1 MGQACGCSGAAI
13 SDKLG
18 GICLAT
24 VPFGFPSLPQLRR
37 SRTGSAKT
45 GASWQ
50 RPIGLGWERPYTVR
64 YASNLDDGPNHGAP
78 LGGFGAGCIGR
89 GPDGSFNLWHLDGG
103 EHWFGTLPD
112 CQFALFEHDGT
123 ASRAHALASAPLRDD
138 SRPDAP
144 QPPLESWSWY
154 PASTSERSSGTY
166 SARYP
171 CSRFH
176 YENVFAARVSCEAFS
191 PILPGD
197 YERTSYPVAVFR
209 WSFTNPTA
217 APLDL
222 SLLLSWRNS
231 LGWFT
236 NTDPAAAVHFRDDG
250 SPEHNYLPAI
260 GRTRGQRNRK
270 LDAPGLKGVLLEGER
285 AEPLAEGQGQWCLAV
300 PDEETLAHS
309 GLEIMRCSRWN
320 PAGDGAE
327 IWNAFGLDGSIPES
341 DNDRRSADHDHAS
354 AALAVRFRLEPGQSL
369 ELPMVISWDLPV
381 TAFASGT
388 RALRRYTDV
397 FGSGGDNAAAIAAE
411 ALLDWRAWR
420 TAIETWQAPVVGRA
434 DLPDPLRMALLNELY
449 DLASG
454 GSLWT
459 AATPQDPVGRFG
471 VLECLDYAWYE
482 SLDVRLYG
490 SFALLQLWPELDK
503 AVLRDFARAIP
514 AADPTPRP
522 IGWYFTQGR
531 GRVEAPRKLA
541 GATPHDLGAPNERPF
556 DATNYTAYQDCN
568 LWKDLASDFVLQVWR
583 TFRLAPSGE
592 DLRFLADCWPAA
604 VTALRYLK
612 QFDANNDGL
621 PDNGGAPDQTF
632 DDWPL
637 QGVSAYCGALWIAA
651 LEAALA
657 MGQRLQLELGLD
669 TSAEQRQF
677 GGWLEQSRTNFDAL
691 LWNGEYY
698 KIDAESG
705 TPVVMADQL
714 CGDFYARLLG
724 LPPVVTDD
732 RARSSLN
739 AVKEACFE
747 GFQDGRLGVANG
759 LRRDGTPLDPNGTHP
774 LEVWTGINFGL
785 AAYYRLMGDTNTAL
799 AICNAVVGQVYEGG
813 LQFRTPEAITGVN
826 TFRACHYL
834 RAMAIWA
841 LWATHTGWQPIPG
854 AERQPLGTEQQ
865 P

>member
-1 MGQACGCSGAAI
+1 MP
-13 SDKLG
+13 
-18 GICLAT
+18 
-24 VPFGFPSLPQLRR
+24 PFGFSSFTSRLLGGTQPPASQLPC
-37 SRTGSAKT
+37 
-45 GASWQ
+45 SWQ
-50 RPIGLGWERPYTVR
+50 RPFGLGWEKPYTVR

-89 GPDGSFNLWHLDGG
+89 GPDGRFNLWHLDGG
-103 EHWFGTLPD
+103 EHWFGEIPD
-112 CQFALFEHDGT
+112 CQFALYESDGSS
-123 ASRAHALASAPLRDD
+123 SRAHALAVQPTADS
-138 SRPDAP
+138 SRPEAGE
-144 QPPLESWSWY
+144 PLSAWSWY
-154 PASTSERSSGTY
+154 PASDDQRSTGTY
-166 SARYP
+166 AARYP
-171 CSRFH
+171 LSSTD
-176 YENVFAARVSCEAFS
+176 YTGVFQAQVRCEAFS

-197 YERTSYPVAVFR
+197 YQRTSYPVAVFV
-209 WSFTNPTA
+209 WSLQNPTDQ
-217 APLDL
+217 PLTV
-222 SLLLSWRNS
+222 SLLLSWRNTV
-231 LGWFT
+231 GWFT
-236 NTDPAAAVHFRDDG
+236 NTDPTAAVQFRDDG
-250 SPEHNYLPAI
+250 SPEHNYVPAI
-260 GRTRGQRNRK
+260 GRSQGQRNRQVV
-270 LDAPGLKGVLLEGER
+270 DSGLKGLVLEGER
-285 AEPLAEGQGQWCLAV
+285 SEPLAEGQGQWCLAV
-300 PDEETLAHS
+300 PDEAALGQA
-309 GLEIMRCSRWN
+309 GVEIFRCSRWDG
-320 PAGDGAE
+320 AGDGAE
-327 IWNAFGLDGSIPES
+327 IWTPFAATGSIPES
-341 DNDRRSADHDHAS
+341 NNDRHSGDHESAS
-354 AALAVRFRLEPGQSL
+354 AALAVRFTLAPGQSL
-369 ELPMVISWDLPV
+369 QIPVVIAWDLPV
-381 TAFASGT
+381 TSFATGT
-388 RALRRYTDV
+388 RSLRRYTD
-397 FGSGGDNAAAIAAE
+397 FHGSSGDNAVAIAAE
-411 ALLDWRAWR
+411 ALRDWRSWR
-420 TAIETWQAPVVGRA
+420 TAIEAWQAPVLART
-434 DLPDPLRMALLNELY
+434 DLPEALRMALLNELY

-459 AATPQDPVGRFG
+459 AASPQDPVGRFG

-583 TFRLAPSGE
+583 CFRLAPSGE

-612 QFDANNDGL
+612 QFDANDDGL

-669 TSAEQRQF
+669 TSAEQREF
-677 GGWLEQSRTNFDAL
+677 GGWLEQSRSNFDAL

-698 KIDAESG
+698 NIDADSG

-724 LPPVVTDD
+724 LPPVVAEE
-732 RARSSLN
+732 RARSALQ

-747 GFQDGRLGVANG
+747 GFQGGRLGVANG

-785 AAYYRLMGDTNTAL
+785 AAYYRLMGESDTAL
-799 AICNAVVGQVYEGG
+799 AICGAVVEQVYGGG
-813 LQFRTPEAITGVN
+813 LQFRTPEAITAVH

-841 LWATHTGWQPIPG
+841 LWATHTDWQPIPG
-854 AERQPLGTEQQ
+854 AEAQPHAPFPTTSQ
-865 P
+865 PRAAQR

>member
-1 MGQACGCSGAAI
+1 MP
-13 SDKLG
+13 
-18 GICLAT
+18 
-24 VPFGFPSLPQLRR
+24 PFGLSALRNLGR
-37 SRTGSAKT
+37 SGPEVSSAPP
-45 GASWQ
+45 ASWQ
-50 RPIGLGWERPYTVR
+50 RPFGLGWERPYTVR

-112 CQFALFEHDGT
+112 CQFALYEHNGHQ
-123 ASRAHALASAPLRDD
+123 SKAHALATAPLRDD
-138 SRPDAP
+138 SRPDAT
-144 QPPLESWSWY
+144 QPPLTAWSWY
-154 PASTSERSSGTY
+154 PASTAEQSTGTY

-171 CSRFH
+171 CSRFD
-176 YENVFAARVSCEAFS
+176 YANVFAARVSCEAFS

-197 YERTSYPVAVFR
+197 YRRTSYPVAVFR
-209 WSFTNPTA
+209 WSFSNPTN

-222 SLLLSWRNS
+222 SLLLSWRNTV
-231 LGWFT
+231 GWFT

-250 SPEHNYLPAI
+250 SPEHNYVPAI
-260 GRTRGQRNRK
+260 GQTRGQRNRK

-285 AEPLAEGQGQWCLAV
+285 SEPLAEGQGLWCLAV
-300 PDEETLAHS
+300 PDEASLAHP
-309 GLEIMRCSRWN
+309 GLEVFRCSRWN

-327 IWNAFGLDGSIPES
+327 IWNCFDRDGSIPES
-341 DNDRRSADHDHAS
+341 DNDRRSGDHDPAS

-369 ELPMVISWDLPV
+369 ELPVVISWDLPV
-381 TAFASGT
+381 TSFAAGS
-388 RALRRYTDV
+388 RALRRYTDI
-397 FGSGGDNAAAIAAE
+397 FGSSGDNAAAIAAE
-411 ALLDWRAWR
+411 ALADWRRWR
-420 TAIETWQAPVVGRA
+420 EAIDRWQKPVVERA
-434 DLPDPLRMALLNELY
+434 DLPDALRMALLNELY

-531 GRVEAPRKLA
+531 GRVEAPRKVA

-583 TFRLAPSGE
+583 SFRLAPSGE

-657 MGQRLQLELGLD
+657 MAQRLQLELGLD
-669 TSAEQRQF
+669 TSAEQREF
-677 GGWLEQSRTNFDAL
+677 GGWLEQSRANFDAL

-724 LPPVVTDD
+724 LPPVVADE
-732 RARSSLN
+732 RARSALK
-739 AVKEACFE
+739 AVREACFE
-747 GFQDGRLGVANG
+747 RFEGGRLGVANG

-785 AAYYRLMGDTNTAL
+785 AAYYRLMGDTPTAL
-799 AICNAVVGQVYEGG
+799 AITSAVVEQVYAGG
-813 LQFRTPEAITGVN
+813 LQFRTPEAITALN

-841 LWATHTGWQPIPG
+841 LWATHTNWQPIPG
-854 AERQPLGTEQQ
+854 AQRQPIGGGE

>member
-1 MGQACGCSGAAI
+1 MA
-13 SDKLG
+13 
-18 GICLAT
+18 
-24 VPFGFPSLPQLRR
+24 PFGFSALRNLRSGGGERPPQDL
-37 SRTGSAKT
+37 
-45 GASWQ
+45 ASWQ
-50 RPIGLGWERPYTVR
+50 RPFGLGWERPYTVR

-78 LGGFGAGCIGR
+78 LGGFGAGCLGR

-103 EHWFGTLPD
+103 EHWFGLIPD
-112 CQFALFEHDGT
+112 CQFALYERDGDG
-123 ASRAHALASAPLRDD
+123 SRCHALATAPPRDD
-138 SRPDAP
+138 SRPDADT
-144 QPPLESWSWY
+144 PLSAWQWY
-154 PASTSERSSGTY
+154 PASDDTRTSGTY
-166 SARYP
+166 TARYP
-171 CSRFH
+171 LHRFD
-176 YENVFAARVSCEAFS
+176 YEGVYRARVRCEAFS
-191 PILPGD
+191 PILAGD
-197 YERTSYPVAVFR
+197 YQRSSYPVAVFH
-209 WSFTNPTA
+209 WHFSNPGNT
-217 APLDL
+217 PLEL
-222 SLLLSWRNS
+222 SLLLSWRNTC
-231 LGWFT
+231 GWFT

-250 SPEHNYLPAI
+250 SPEHTYLPAI
-260 GRTRGQRNRK
+260 GRSRGQRNRHC
-270 LDAPGLKGVLLEGER
+270 DSEGLKGILLEGER
-285 AEPLAEGQGQWCLAV
+285 SDPLAEGQGQWCLAV
-300 PDEETLAHS
+300 PDPASLGVPVELF
-309 GLEIMRCSRWN
+309 RCSRWN

-327 IWNAFGLDGSIPES
+327 IWQPFASGGAIPES
-341 DNDRRSADHDHAS
+341 DNDRRSGEGDPAS
-354 AALAVRFRLEPGQSL
+354 AALAVRFRLEPGASL
-369 ELPMVISWDLPV
+369 ELPVVIAWDLPV
-381 TAFASGT
+381 TAFASGS
-388 RALRRYTDV
+388 RALRRYTDF
-397 FGSGGDNAAAIAAE
+397 FGAGGDNAATIAAE
-411 ALLDWRAWR
+411 ALRDWRDWRA
-420 TAIETWQAPVVGRA
+420 AIEAWQHPVRERA
-434 DLPDPLRMALLNELY
+434 DLPEQLRMALLNELY

-612 QFDANNDGL
+612 GFDANDDGL

-669 TSAEQRQF
+669 TSGEQRQF
-677 GGWLEQSRTNFDAL
+677 GEWLERSRANFDRL

-698 KIDAESG
+698 RIDAESG

-724 LPPVVTDD
+724 LPPVVSDE
-732 RARSSLN
+732 RARSTLK
-739 AVKEACFE
+739 AVRESCFE
-747 GFQDGRLGVANG
+747 GFQGGRLGVANG

-785 AAYYRLMGDTNTAL
+785 AAYYRLMGDTETAL
-799 AICNAVVGQVYEGG
+799 AICSAVVEQVYSGG
-813 LQFRTPEAITGVN
+813 LQFRTPEAITAAH

-854 AERQPLGTEQQ
+854 AERQPQAL

>member
-1 MGQACGCSGAAI
+1 
-13 SDKLG
+13 
-18 GICLAT
+18 
-24 VPFGFPSLPQLRR
+24 VPFGLPSLSQLLQARP
-37 SRTGSAKT
+37 GEQAEL
-45 GASWQ
+45 ASWR
-50 RPIGLGWERPYTVR
+50 RPIGLPWERPYTVR

-78 LGGFGAGCIGR
+78 LGGFGAGCFGR

-112 CQFALFEHDGT
+112 CQFALFEAQGEQR
-123 ASRAHALASAPLRDD
+123 RAHALATAPSGDA

-144 QPPLESWSWY
+144 DPPLAAWNWY
-154 PASTSERSSGTY
+154 PASTAERSSGLY

-171 CSRFH
+171 CSRFD
-176 YENVFAARVSCEAFS
+176 YQGVYAAQVACEAFS

-197 YERTSYPVAVFR
+197 YRRTSYPVAVFR
-209 WSFTNPTA
+209 WTFTNPTA

-222 SLLLSWRNS
+222 SLLLSWRNTV
-231 LGWFT
+231 GWFT

-250 SPEHNYLPAI
+250 SPEHTYLPAI
-260 GRTRGQRNRK
+260 GRTEGQRNRR
-270 LDAPGLKGVLLEGER
+270 LDAPGLRGLLLEGER
-285 AEPLAEGQGQWCLAV
+285 TTPLAEGQGQWCLAV
-300 PDEETLAHS
+300 PDGASLGHD
-309 GLEIMRCSRWN
+309 GLEIFRCSRWN
-320 PAGDGAE
+320 PAGDGSE
-327 IWNAFGLDGSIPES
+327 LWQPFSRDGSLPES
-341 DNDRRSADHDHAS
+341 DNDRRSGANDPAS

-369 ELPMVISWDLPV
+369 ELPVVISWDLPV
-381 TAFASGT
+381 TAFATGQ
-388 RALRRYTDV
+388 RALRRYTDF
-397 FGSGGDNAAAIAAE
+397 FGATGDQAAAIVAE
-411 ALLDWRAWR
+411 ALRDWRSWR
-420 TAIETWQAPVVGRA
+420 QAIELWQEPVVARQ
-434 DLPDPLRMALLNELY
+434 DLPEELRMALLNELY

-454 GSLWT
+454 GTLWT
-459 AATPQDPVGRFG
+459 AASAAAPIGHFG

-503 AVLRDFARAIP
+503 VVLRDFARAIP

-522 IGWYFTQGR
+522 IGWYFTQGK
-531 GRVEAPRKLA
+531 GRVEAARKLA

-556 DATNYTAYQDCN
+556 VATNYTAYQDCN

-583 TFRLAPSGE
+583 SFRLAPGGE
-592 DLRFLADCWPAA
+592 DLAFLADCWPAA
-604 VTALRYLK
+604 VAALRYLK
-612 QFDANNDGL
+612 TFDANDDGL

-637 QGVSAYCGALWIAA
+637 EGVSAYCGALWIAA

-657 MGQRLQLELGLD
+657 MARRLHLDLGLD
-669 TSAEQRQF
+669 TSGEQREF
-677 GGWLEQSRTNFDAL
+677 GGWLEQSRAHFDAL

-698 KIDAESG
+698 AIDAGSG

-724 LPPVVTDD
+724 LPPVVAEE
-732 RARSSLN
+732 RARSALR

-747 GFQDGRLGVANG
+747 GFEGGRLGVANG

-785 AAYYRLMGDTNTAL
+785 AAYYRLMGETGTAL
-799 AICNAVVGQVYEGG
+799 AICSAVVGQVYGGG
-813 LQFRTPEAITGVN
+813 LQFRTPEAITAVH

-841 LWATHTGWQPIPG
+841 LWATHTGWQVIPG
-854 AERQPLGTEQQ
+854 AERQPEAAS

>member
-1 MGQACGCSGAAI
+1 MA
-13 SDKLG
+13 
-18 GICLAT
+18 
-24 VPFGFPSLPQLRR
+24 PFGLSSFR
-37 SRTGSAKT
+37 SMLGTPPRQSSDA
-45 GASWQ
+45 AACWQ
-50 RPIGLGWERPYTVR
+50 RPFGQGWENPYTVR

-78 LGGFGAGCIGR
+78 LGGFGAGCLGR

-103 EHWFGTLPD
+103 EHWFGVLPD
-112 CQFALFEHDGT
+112 CQFARPENDGDQART
-123 ASRAHALASAPLRDD
+123 HALATRPPRDD
-138 SRPDAP
+138 SRPDSG
-144 QPPLESWSWY
+144 PPLASWSWY
-154 PASTSERSSGTY
+154 PASSPEQPSGSY
-166 SARYP
+166 QARYP
-171 CSRFH
+171 LSAFH
-176 YENVFAARVSCEAFS
+176 YEGVFRAGVECEAFS

-197 YERTSYPVAVFR
+197 YRRSSYPIAVFR
-209 WSFTNPTA
+209 WSFHNPTDR
-217 APLDL
+217 PLDL
-222 SLLLSWRNS
+222 SLLLSWRNTC
-231 LGWFT
+231 GWFS

-250 SPEHNYLPAI
+250 SPEHNYVPAI
-260 GRTRGQRNRK
+260 GRTRGQRNRWVE
-270 LDAPGLKGVLLEGER
+270 APGLKGIVLEGER
-285 AEPLAEGQGQWCLAV
+285 SEPLAEGQGQWCLAV
-300 PDEETLAHS
+300 PDAAAPGQP
-309 GLEIMRCSRWN
+309 GLEIFRCSRWN
-320 PAGDGAE
+320 PTGDGAE
-327 IWNAFGLDGSIPES
+327 LWNPFQRDGSLPDS
-341 DNDRRSADHDHAS
+341 NNDRHSGDDDHAS
-354 AALAVRFRLEPGQSL
+354 AALAVRFQLAPGQSL
-369 ELPMVISWDLPV
+369 ELPVVISWDLPV
-381 TAFASGT
+381 TAFATGT
-388 RALRRYTDV
+388 RALRRYTDF
-397 FGSGGDNAAAIAAE
+397 FGADGDQATALAAE
-411 ALLDWRAWR
+411 GLRDWREWRSAIDAWQQPVLQR
-420 TAIETWQAPVVGRA
+420 T
-434 DLPDPLRMALLNELY
+434 DLPEPLRMALLNELY

-454 GSLWT
+454 GSRWT
-459 AATPQDPVGRFG
+459 AATADDPVGRFG

-503 AVLRDFARAIP
+503 AVLRSFARAIP

-531 GRVEAPRKLA
+531 GRVEAARKLA

-592 DLRFLADCWPAA
+592 DLRFLADCWPAS

-612 QFDANNDGL
+612 QFDINDDGL

-677 GGWLEQSRTNFDAL
+677 GEWLEQSRSHFDAL

-698 KIDAESG
+698 NIDAESG

-724 LPPVVTDD
+724 LPPVVAEN
-732 RARSSLN
+732 RALSSLK

-747 GFQDGRLGVANG
+747 SFEGGRLGVANG

-785 AAYYRLMGDTNTAL
+785 AAYYRLMGDTDTAL
-799 AICNAVVGQVYEGG
+799 AICSAVVRQVYEGG
-813 LQFRTPEAITGVN
+813 LQFRTPEAITAAG

-854 AERQPLGTEQQ
+854 AERQPVGSTQ

>member
-1 MGQACGCSGAAI
+1 MAR
-13 SDKLG
+13 
-18 GICLAT
+18 
-24 VPFGFPSLPQLRR
+24 FGLPSLTSLLQG
-37 SRTGSAKT
+37 GSSGGPTAGPWQQP
-45 GASWQ
+45 GASWS
-50 RPIGLGWERPYTVR
+50 RPFGLAWEKPYTVR
-64 YASNLDDGPNHGAP
+64 YASNLDDGPNHGMP

-112 CQFALFEHDGT
+112 CQFALFESDGSS
-123 ASRAHALASAPLRDD
+123 SRAHALAVEPQADASRPAAGAPL
-138 SRPDAP
+138 PA
-144 QPPLESWSWY
+144 WSWY
-154 PASTSERSSGTY
+154 PASSQGSDGNLHRTGTY
-166 SARYP
+166 TARYP
-171 CSRFH
+171 LSATH
-176 YENVFAARVSCEAFS
+176 YEGVFAASVSCEAFS

-197 YERTSYPVAVFR
+197 YRRTSYPVAVFV
-209 WSFTNPTA
+209 WTLHNPTDQ
-217 APLDL
+217 PLTL
-222 SLLLSWRNS
+222 SLMLSWRNTC
-231 LGWFT
+231 GWFT
-236 NTDPAAAVHFRDDG
+236 NTDPSASVHFRDDG
-250 SPEHNYLPAI
+250 SPEHNYVPAI
-260 GRTRGQRNRK
+260 GRSRGQCNRQVG
-270 LDAPGLKGVLLEGER
+270 AAGLKGVLLEGER

-300 PDEETLAHS
+300 PDSDDLAP
-309 GLEIMRCSRWN
+309 GGVEVFRCSRWN
-320 PAGDGAE
+320 PSGDGAE
-327 IWNAFGLDGSIPES
+327 LWTPFARDGSIPDS
-341 DNDRRSADHDHAS
+341 DNNRHSGDDDPAS
-354 AALAVRFRLEPGQSL
+354 AALAVRCRLEPGETL
-369 ELPMVISWDLPV
+369 ELPVVIAWDLPV
-381 TAFASGT
+381 TSFASGT

-397 FGSGGDNAAAIAAE
+397 FGDQGDNATAIAAE
-411 ALLDWRAWR
+411 ALQDWRQWR
-420 TAIETWQAPVVGRA
+420 TAIEAWQAPVLDRT
-434 DLPDPLRMALLNELY
+434 DLPEPLRMALFNELY

-459 AATPQDPVGRFG
+459 AARPEDPVGRFG

-522 IGWYFTQGR
+522 IGWYFTQGK
-531 GRVEAPRKLA
+531 GRVEAPRKVS

-556 DATNYTAYQDCN
+556 DASNYTAYQDCN

-583 TFRLAPSGE
+583 TFKLAPSGE

-604 VTALRYLK
+604 VKALRYLK
-612 QFDANNDGL
+612 GFDANNDGL

-637 QGVSAYCGALWIAA
+637 KGVSAYCGALWIAA

-657 MGQRLQLELGLD
+657 MGQRLQLELGVD
-669 TSAEQRQF
+669 TSSEQREF
-677 GGWLEQSRTNFDAL
+677 GAWLEQSRAHFDAL

-714 CGDFYARLLG
+714 CGDFYARLLD
-724 LPPVVTDD
+724 LPPVVAEE
-732 RARSSLN
+732 RARSSLQ

-747 GFQDGRLGVANG
+747 NFHGGQLGVANG

-785 AAYYRLMGDTNTAL
+785 AAYYRLMGETATAL
-799 AICNAVVGQVYEGG
+799 AITGAVVEQVYTGG
-813 LQFRTPEAITGVN
+813 LQFRTPEAITASG

-841 LWATHTGWQPIPG
+841 LWATHTGWQTIPG
-854 AERQPLGTEQQ
+854 AGNQPAT
-865 P
+865 

>member
-1 MGQACGCSGAAI
+1 
-13 SDKLG
+13 
-18 GICLAT
+18 
-24 VPFGFPSLPQLRR
+24 VPFGLPGLPLLRR
-37 SRTGSAKT
+37 SKPGTDQP
-45 GASWQ
+45 GATWQ
-50 RPIGLGWERPYTVR
+50 RQIGLGWERPYSVR

-89 GPDGSFNLWHLDGG
+89 GPDGTFNLWHLDGG

-112 CQFALFEHDGT
+112 CQFALYEHDGT
-123 ASRAHALASAPLRDD
+123 ARRAHALATAPERDD

-154 PASTSERSSGTY
+154 PASTPERSSGTY

-171 CSRFH
+171 SSTFH
-176 YENVFAARVSCEAFS
+176 YKNVFAAQVSCEAFS

-197 YERTSYPVAVFR
+197 YRRTSYPVAVFC

-231 LGWFT
+231 VGWFT

-250 SPEHNYLPAI
+250 SPEHNYVPAI

-285 AEPLAEGQGQWCLAV
+285 TEPLAEGQGQWCLAV
-300 PDEETLAHS
+300 PDEAALAHP
-309 GLEIMRCSRWN
+309 GLEILRCSRWN

-327 IWNAFGLDGSIPES
+327 IWNSFGRDGSIPES
-341 DNDRRSADHDHAS
+341 DNDRRSADQDHAS

-369 ELPMVISWDLPV
+369 ELPVVISWDLPV
-381 TAFASGT
+381 TAFATGT

-397 FGSGGDNAAAIAAE
+397 FGSSGDNATAIAAD
-411 ALLDWRAWR
+411 ALADWRSWKEAIDAW
-420 TAIETWQAPVVGRA
+420 QKPVVERA
-434 DLPDPLRMALLNELY
+434 DLPDALRMALLNELY

-531 GRVEAPRKLA
+531 GRVEAPRKVA

-583 TFRLAPSGE
+583 SFRLAPSGE

-604 VTALRYLK
+604 VTSLRYLK

-669 TSAEQRQF
+669 TSAEQREF
-677 GGWLEQSRTNFDAL
+677 GGWLEQSRANFDAL

-714 CGDFYARLLG
+714 CGDFYARMLG
-724 LPPVVTDD
+724 LPPVVADD
-732 RARSSLN
+732 RARSSLQ

-747 GFQDGRLGVANG
+747 GFHGGQLGVANG

-785 AAYYRLMGDTNTAL
+785 AAYYRLMDDSGTAL
-799 AICNAVVGQVYEGG
+799 AICSAVVHQVYTGG
-813 LQFRTPEAITGVN
+813 LQFRTPEAITAVN

-841 LWATHTGWQPIPG
+841 LWATHTDWQPIPG
-854 AERQPLGTEQQ
+854 AERQPIGGEE